1 MGRAELLLVL
11 AALSIFGWFSLTVN
25 RSLLENSS
33 RVLESEFEIT
43 AISLLQEVI
52 SDAGL
57 KAFDENSVSTIPAS
71 VPGGFTSVANLGEDG
86 GEDYPIYNDV
96 DDFHGLTIV
105 DTTGTNKLGWTYAIA
120 CTVGYVTSSDLENFS
135 ASPTTLKRMN
145 LILTSDYLPND
156 IRLSYVYSFVRE

>member
-1 MGRAELLLVL
+1 MLVL
-11 AALSIFGWFSLTVN
+11 GALSIFGWFSLTVN

-71 VPGGFTSVANLGEDG
+71 VPGGFTAVGSLGEDG
-86 GEDYPIYNDV
+86 GEGYPIYDDV
-96 DDFHGLTIV
+96 DDFHGLTII
-105 DTTGTNKLGWTYAIA
+105 DTTGADKQGWTYVIA
-120 CTVGYVTSSDLENFS
+120 CTVGYVTSSDLVTFA

-145 LILTSDYLPND
+145 LTLTSDYLPND

>member
-57 KAFDENSVSTIPAS
+57 KAFDENSVGVIPAS
-71 VPGGFTSVANLGEDG
+71 VPGGFTTVANLGEDG
-86 GEDYPIYNDV
+86 GENYPIYNDI

-120 CTVGYVTSSDLENFS
+120 CTVEYVTSSDLVNFS

-145 LILTSDYLPND
+145 LTLTSDYLPND

>member
-57 KAFDENSVSTIPAS
+57 KAFDENSVSMIPAS
-71 VPGGFTSVANLGEDG
+71 VPGGFTAPGNLGEDG
-86 GEDYPIYNDV
+86 GEDYPLYNDI
-96 DDFHGLTIV
+96 DDFHGLTII
-105 DTTGTNKLGWTYAIA
+105 DTTGTEKKGWTYSIA
-120 CTVGYVTSSDLENFS
+120 CTVGYVTSADLVTFS
-135 ASPTTLKRMN
+135 ASQTTLKRMN
-145 LILTSDYLPND
+145 LTLTSDYLRNA
-156 IRLSYVYSFVRE
+156 IRLSYVYSFIRE

>member
-1 MGRAELLLVL
+1 MVL

-57 KAFDENSVSTIPAS
+57 RAFDENSVLTIPAS
-71 VPGGFTSVANLGEDG
+71 VPGGFTTVGNLGLDG
-86 GEDYPIYNDV
+86 GEAYPTIDDV
-96 DDFHGLTIV
+96 DDFHGVTII
-105 DTTGTNKLGWTYAIA
+105 DTTGPAELGIKQGWTYAIT
-120 CTVGYVTSSDLENFS
+120 CSVGYVTSSDLVNF
-135 ASPTTLKRMN
+135 AAAPTTLKRMN
-145 LILTSDYLPND
+145 LTLTSDYLPND
-156 IRLSYVYSFVRE
+156 ISLSYVYSFVRE

>member
-52 SDAGL
+52 SEAGL

-71 VPGGFTSVANLGEDG
+71 VPGGFTALISLGVDG
-86 GEDYPIYNDV
+86 GEAYPTIDDV
-96 DDFHGLTIV
+96 DDYHGLTIS
-105 DTTGTNKLGWTYAIA
+105 DTTNAGMTYAIA
-120 CTVGYVTSSDLENFS
+120 CTVGYVTSSDLVNF
-135 ASPTTLKRMN
+135 ADTTTTLKRMN
-145 LILTSDYLPND
+145 LTLTSDYLPND
-156 IRLSYVYSFVRE
+156 ISLSYIYSFVRE